1 VPFLHCALT
10 AALLRV
16 QGDLAAT
23 ITAALASHAQAGG
36 AQAGGPMDMRALLSV
51 RLRCAAARRKLPA
64 DASPPQLPYLLA
76 MAQQQQQRASVP
88 TQA

>member
-1 VPFLHCALT
+1 VPLLHCALT
-10 AALLRV
+10 AALLRA

-23 ITAALASHAQAGG
+23 ISAALASHAHAGG
-36 AQAGGPMDMRALLSV
+36 AQPGGPTDMRALLSV
-51 RLRCAAARRKLPA
+51 RLRCAAALRKLPA

-76 MAQQQQQRASVP
+76 MAQQLQRASVP